1 MSDADVRAD
10 WQGIKVFTTE
20 VFAQVG
26 MPREDAETEADVL
39 VWANLRGVDS
49 HGVLRIPMYLD
60 WVDAGNM
67 NPTPNIRVLNET
79 PATMTMDA
87 DFAFGPVVTVM
98 AMNRAIEKAK
108 EVGICWVIIKDTTHQ
123 GAMGYYTLMAARENM
138 AGIASVCSPPNMAPA
153 GAKAPGVHNSPIS
166 IAVPAERYEPLILD
180 MATSVVAGGKIDLA
194 IDKGEKI
201 PFGWLIDEQ
210 GNPTTDPRQRGS
222 LLPIAGPKGSGL
234 AIMLECLSSLMVGNP
249 KLSPVLLGGNENLR
263 GIQNSFLAA
272 IDIGAFTDVESYR
285 RNVDETIDGIK
296 SLPREEGTDEIFMPG
311 EPEQR
316 VYEERIV
323 EGIPLPAGT
332 MERLQEVS
340 KRFGIPMFP
349 TM

>member
-1 MSDADVRAD
+1 MSDGEVRAG
-10 WQGIKVFTTE
+10 WQEVKAFATE
-20 VFAQVG
+20 VFARVG

-49 HGVLRIPMYLD
+49 HGVLRIPLYLE

-67 NPTPNIRVLNET
+67 NPTPNIRVLHET

-87 DFAFGPVVTVM
+87 DFAFGPVVTVL

-153 GAKAPGVHNSPIS
+153 GARAPGVHNSPIS
-166 IAVPAERYEPLILD
+166 IGVPAERHEPLILD
-180 MATSVVAGGKIDLA
+180 MATSVVAGGKLDLA
-194 IDKGEKI
+194 IDKGEQI
-201 PFGWLIDEQ
+201 PLGWLIDEQ

-222 LLPIAGPKGSGL
+222 LVPIAGPKGSGL
-234 AIMLECLSSLMVGNP
+234 ALMFECLSSLMVGNP
-249 KLSPVLLGGNENLR
+249 KLAPVLSGGKEHLR

-272 IDIGAFTDVESYR
+272 IDIAAFTDVEEYR

-296 SLPREEGTDEIFMPG
+296 ALPRAEGTDEIFMPG

-316 VYEERIV
+316 VYEQRTA

-332 MERLQEVS
+332 MERLRAVS
-340 KRFGIPMFP
+340 NRFDIPMFP